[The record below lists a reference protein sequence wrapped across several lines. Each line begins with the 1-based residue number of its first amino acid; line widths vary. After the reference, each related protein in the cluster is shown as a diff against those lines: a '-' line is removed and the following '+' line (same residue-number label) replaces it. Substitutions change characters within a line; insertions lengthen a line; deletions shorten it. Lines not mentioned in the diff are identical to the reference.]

1 MSMWN
6 WQRLQNYIIFT
17 SKASSGGLQ
26 HSNILRTIS
35 FRGLHIL
42 VTITISWILLYHY
55 WYMILSAQGHDWC
68 NSMLIDSLT
77 RWKTMLRL
85 LLLEELLLSHAWL
98 YWNNVVFHPYKK
110 KNFILSMKQTRS
122 KQYNPFLAYILWLIS
137 VVFSYLRQV
146 VHTYLWQKKL
156 KKMNRSRMKPNKSFK
171 KMNHFHMK
179 PNKWFSKIHMNLFC
193 ATNAV
198 ITKLGALILEASSAH
213 IPLTKKA

>member
-77 RWKTMLRL
+77 RWKNVLEKRVECMRFYFHLNLALEARL
-85 LLLEELLLSHAWL
+85 HSLCSNCITGFRMMASTISCRERR
-98 YWNNVVFHPYKK
+98 
-110 KNFILSMKQTRS
+110 KNRILMQLGYLSMLPLNLS
-122 KQYNPFLAYILWLIS
+122 NIIF
-137 VVFSYLRQV
+137 VVMGIFGNCVTCLRGI
-146 VHTYLWQKKL
+146 
-156 KKMNRSRMKPNKSFK
+156 M
-171 KMNHFHMK
+171 
-179 PNKWFSKIHMNLFC
+179 
-193 ATNAV
+193 
-198 ITKLGALILEASSAH
+198 
-213 IPLTKKA
+213 